1 METIG
6 VIRRKVTQKE
16 KYVGLSASTAGQIQP
31 KIDTEIRK
39 FVDKITRLVAQD
51 KAVLFD
57 SASPAKDYFT
67 DALSVYKRVLGN
79 IEKNDFCRICKR
91 NIPPRYSFRGLG
103 HYDIQHAMN
112 ARDSSASELFSF
124 DHSFEDLQK
133 YSPDFNS
140 LKITVL

>member
-67 DALSVYKRVLGN
+67 DARSVYT
-79 IEKNDFCRICKR
+79 
-91 NIPPRYSFRGLG
+91 
-103 HYDIQHAMN
+103 
-112 ARDSSASELFSF
+112 SE
-124 DHSFEDLQK
+124 
-133 YSPDFNS
+133 Y
-140 LKITVL
+140 